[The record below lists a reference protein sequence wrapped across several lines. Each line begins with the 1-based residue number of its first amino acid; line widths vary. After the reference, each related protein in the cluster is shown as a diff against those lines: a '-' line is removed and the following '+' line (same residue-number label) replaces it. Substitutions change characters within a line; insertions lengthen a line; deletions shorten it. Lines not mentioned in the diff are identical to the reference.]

1 MNDFIKAL
9 GGKPT
14 EPEILVYF
22 KGSNEAATFTKA
34 VLHLL
39 KTDPATEKIID
50 KATGET
56 IYKR

>member
-9 GGKPT
+9 TSAQT

-22 KGSNEAATFTKA
+22 KGSTEAATYTKA
-34 VLHLL
+34 VLNLL

-56 IYKR
+56 IYKS

>member
-9 GGKPT
+9 GGKPA

-22 KGSNEAATFTKA
+22 KGSSEAATFTKA